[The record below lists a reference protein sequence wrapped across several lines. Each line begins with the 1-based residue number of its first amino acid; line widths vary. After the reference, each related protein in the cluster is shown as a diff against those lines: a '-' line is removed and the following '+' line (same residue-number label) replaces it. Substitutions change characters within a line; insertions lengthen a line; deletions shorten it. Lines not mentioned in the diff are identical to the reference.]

1 MTAKATFPAISLTV
15 KVPNQMPKFP
25 DFHFHPGTQLR
36 LRLSSN
42 YFTTHPDYLVLLA
55 LSALVGAIA
64 GLIVSMFEIAI
75 HFMTDYRIHY
85 FDYLGLPAW
94 ITAILVILAGAVIS
108 ALGFWM
114 TARIAPETSGSGIPH
129 VEGALDGLHDIRW
142 WRVLPVKFIAGV
154 CTISSG
160 MVLGREGPS
169 VQIGGAVGRMCA
181 EAAKRFQYA
190 PHVLTASGAAAG
202 LAAAFNAPLAGILF
216 IVEEMRPQFRYNFTS
231 FKCITLAT
239 LTATIVLRYF
249 RGQEA
254 VMDIPT
260 FKVPPLASLWLFL
273 ALGII
278 FGIVGIYFNRWI
290 LKATAAFKRYHN
302 NRLLKVTITG
312 ALFGG
317 VFAFFQLYVPDMA
330 GGGIALITTF
340 VREPMAWVVLVILFG
355 LRVLATIGCFASAAP
370 GGVFAPMLALGTLL
384 GLAYGIIA
392 AGLFPDLVAEPG
404 VYAVAGMGALFAAT
418 VRAPVTGIVL
428 VVEMTDNYQLILP
441 LLATCLGATFI
452 AQALGGSPLYSAL
465 LQQSLAAKAAEVN
478 GAETNASTNAAA
490 VDAAIP
496 TEGASVSPA
505 STDTEA
511 SAEAQDKPTPSV

>member
-1 MTAKATFPAISLTV
+1 
-15 KVPNQMPKFP
+15 MPKFP
-25 DFHFHPGTQLR
+25 DFHFRPGNHLR

-42 YFTTHPDYLVLLA
+42 YFTANPDYLVLLA
-55 LSALVGAIA
+55 LSALVGAIT
-64 GLIVSMFEIAI
+64 GLVVSMFEMAI
-75 HFMTDYRIHY
+75 HFMADYRIHY
-85 FDYLGLPAW
+85 FDDWGLPLWLSAL
-94 ITAILVILAGAVIS
+94 LVIMAGAVVA
-108 ALGFWM
+108 ALGFWL

-142 WRVLPVKFIAGV
+142 WRVLPVKFVAGV
-154 CTISSG
+154 CAISSG

-181 EAAKRFQYA
+181 EGAKRFQFA
-190 PHVLTASGAAAG
+190 PHVLTAAGAAAG

-239 LTATIVLRYF
+239 LMATIVMRYF
-249 RGQEA
+249 QGQEA

-260 FKVPPLASLWLFL
+260 FQVPPLASLWLFVV
-273 ALGII
+273 LGIV

-290 LKATAAFKRYHN
+290 LKATAMFKGYHQ
-302 NRLLKVTITG
+302 NRLLRVTCTG

-317 VFAFFQLYVPDMA
+317 VFALLQLYVPNIA
-330 GGGIALITTF
+330 GSGIALITDF
-340 VREPMAWVVLVILFG
+340 VREPMAWAVMVLLFA
-355 LRVLATIGCFASAAP
+355 LRMLTTLGCFASGAP
-370 GGVFAPMLALGTLL
+370 GGIFAPMLALGTLL
-384 GLAYGIIA
+384 GLAYGSIA

-452 AQALGGSPLYSAL
+452 AQALGGRPLYSAL
-465 LQQSLAAKAAEVN
+465 LQQSLESKK
-478 GAETNASTNAAA
+478 
-490 VDAAIP
+490 
-496 TEGASVSPA
+496 
-505 STDTEA
+505 
-511 SAEAQDKPTPSV
+511 SAEAAETGVKPGA

>member
-1 MTAKATFPAISLTV
+1 
-15 KVPNQMPKFP
+15 MPKFP

-85 FDYLGLPAW
+85 FDELGLPAW
-94 ITAILVILAGAVIS
+94 ITAILVIITGAVVA
-108 ALGFWM
+108 ALGFWL
-114 TARIAPETSGSGIPH
+114 TARIAPETAGSGIPH

-239 LTATIVLRYF
+239 LMATIVLRYF

-260 FKVPPLASLWLFL
+260 FKVPPLASLWLFVV
-273 ALGII
+273 LGIV

-290 LKATAAFKRYHN
+290 LRATAAFKKYHH
-302 NRLLKVTITG
+302 NRLLKVTLTG

-317 VFAFFQLYVPDMA
+317 VFAFFQLYVPDIS
-330 GGGIALITTF
+330 GGGIALITDF
-340 VREPMAWVVLVILFG
+340 VREPMAWAILVLLFA
-355 LRVLATIGCFASAAP
+355 LRMLATISCFASGAP

-384 GLAYGIIA
+384 GLAYGIVA

-404 VYAVAGMGALFAAT
+404 IYAVAGMGALFAAT

-465 LQQSLAAKAAEVN
+465 LQQSLAAKAAE
-478 GAETNASTNAAA
+478 ANAAA
-490 VDAAIP
+490 ATVDAEQSNAG
-496 TEGASVSPA
+496 EVPA
-505 STDTEA
+505 DVAADATAATAGGEDEKPAT
-511 SAEAQDKPTPSV
+511 SA